1 MADLPQLFGPLCP
14 RGLEPGQ
21 LFATLLQRCLD
32 QCCRFWPVLLGAHA
46 AEQRANPRQQGV
58 GAAPVAA
65 YPGQRVAL
73 HAIAEAPPVIAHDLA
88 QQLAVVGFQGLG
100 EQAAAVEGMLAQHA
114 LAPAMDGRY
123 RSLVHPLHG
132 DFQPAGATRP
142 VLLWVIVTQ
151 LVQQRIGV
159 FQFATEE
166 PCSFSQAGADAL
178 AQLFGGGVGEGHHE
192 DLRW

>member
-1 MADLPQLFGPLCP
+1 MHP
-14 RGLEPGQ
+14 
-21 LFATLLQRCLD
+21 
-32 QCCRFWPVLLGAHA
+32 
-46 AEQRANPRQQGV
+46 
-58 GAAPVAA
+58 
-65 YPGQRVAL
+65 
-73 HAIAEAPPVIAHDLA
+73 IAEAPPVIAHDLA

-100 EQAAAVEGMLAQHA
+100 EQASAVEGMLAQHA

-192 DLRW
+192 DLRWQQLALEALFATVTEDQAQVQRRNGKGLARAGAGFDQLATVQGKLSARGRSWVMRLSPGCPRSAKGR